1 MVGSA
6 QLPSLDSVL
15 SGRNA
20 PPPKPK
26 HKSGGLWGDIRGA
39 AHWTASKAELAGSDI
54 KNMPGGLVQTAK
66 VSLPIAQLITEGKLP
81 SKRQTRDFVKFGKA
95 QVTQA
100 KETLQHP
107 LRDPF
112 ATALTVAPFTHGL
125 GKLGDL
131 AAGGRLTEP
140 RLLKVGEERVPLK
153 TSRNPSVAAVQKAH
167 DKVVQRALDTKPEGR
182 LASYGTK
189 RAGGS
194 IAETARY
201 QARMRQVPA
210 GLLDQAARK
219 LGRKMSGAQR
229 VKQAA
234 LELTSTQTTPREA
247 AAYHLGQAGKG
258 INPELNRAVAKLYK
272 RVDAE
277 GMLTVRNGKV
287 VVNEQ
292 THPALAVADARLARV
307 QRGGDEILAARY
319 GVRSAEQL
327 AARVNAPGRIRAG
340 GRYEKPTPGKQGR
353 SPATEAAR
361 TRVQRLQKSY
371 DRLAAKGLRGGYKV
385 ATRPRTEA
393 EATRR
398 LATLEKRHQGFEQ
411 AVYERMFGDAKLT
424 PDELAEQRYR
434 NSVNGKIRRSRAGV
448 TRTGKTSG
456 AVGRYRGM
464 RELPTVQAE
473 RWRQVQEEIDRT
485 LKRLGDHPSAARM
498 RQERDE
504 IAALRSALETQPEEL
519 FGGTKASRDL
529 GTVREARY
537 TGATS
542 PRLERAGGA
551 LSVARDELER
561 LEQAAARR
569 VKPTGIVGGENAR
582 PGRGFV
588 SYKASEPKPSR
599 NQLAGSPGPVV
610 GEASSPISSKGFT
623 GSGIEQGYVPKDV
636 TGQASRH
643 YHQLTRFV
651 NTSELRKTAI
661 KTGSNVRRTP
671 RDVLVKLPGE
681 THAALTPQVEELLG
695 KSTLTADDV
704 QGINAALEAFRS
716 ELVPGR
722 ASRFASEKGYG
733 TGALAP
739 AGHVWVDRNVLGDLA
754 KPGPG
759 PRTAIGRQLDNVN
772 SAITAATVYFKV
784 GHIGTRVLTNAA
796 TNIIQGSADPLSV
809 ARSVKLW
816 RALTDEDKA
825 RALAAAGQHGFA
837 ALPHEGVGRIGGA
850 VAKTAA
856 AGAKWWAKHAD
867 APFRFNSLAYEA
879 RRAGFKTPAQFR
891 QLLNDLED
899 PSGLSPRQFAKVDG
913 VAKAANREAIAY
925 DRLNAAERRFI
936 TRAVWFYP
944 WVKGSTMFLG
954 NTLLEHPYKSALLGA
969 AGKQG
974 QRTQQNVLG
983 ALPSYEQGLIPLGG
997 GSRPLVTDFST
1008 FSPFATPADLAD
1020 VASVGQAADF
1030 LNPGLSALVPLL
1042 LHQNAYG
1049 SHTNT
1054 PVTDALQA
1062 LVASTPEAQI
1072 AFAPGA
1078 KPTQMFEKTR
1088 LAALERALVGPAMPR
1103 RINLPAAHSAA
1114 ARERAG
1120 R

>member
-1 MVGSA
+1 M
-6 QLPSLDSVL
+6 
-15 SGRNA
+15 
-20 PPPKPK
+20 K
-26 HKSGGLWGDIRGA
+26 HHSSLWGDIKGA
-39 AHWTASKAELAGSDI
+39 AHWTASKAELAGFDL
-54 KNMPGGLVQTAK
+54 KAMPAGLGQSAK

-140 RLLKVGEERVPLK
+140 RLLKVGDERVPLK
-153 TSRNPSVAAVQKAH
+153 TSKNPSVAAVQKAH

-201 QARMRQVPA
+201 RARMRQVPA
-210 GLLDQAARK
+210 GLLDQAARR

-247 AAYHLGQAGKG
+247 AAYHFAQAGKG
-258 INPELNRAVAKLYK
+258 ISPKLNTAVGRLYQK
-272 RVDAE
+272 VASED
-277 GMLTVRNGKV
+277 MLTVRNGKV

-307 QRGGDEILAARY
+307 QKTGDEILTRHS
-319 GVRSAEQL
+319 VRTAKQL
-327 AARVNAPGRIRAG
+327 AERVSAPAKIRAG
-340 GRYEKPTPGKQGR
+340 GEFKPTTLAEHESPERVVGTSVTAKVTTKSGESIEAPGRVESINPKAKT
-353 SPATEAAR
+353 ATVR
-361 TRVQRLQKSY
+361 FFPK
-371 DRLAAKGLRGGYKV
+371 RGGTF
-385 ATRPRTEA
+385 TREVPTGDVQVLRN
-393 EATRR
+393 
-398 LATLEKRHQGFEQ
+398 GQ
-411 AVYERMFGDAKLT
+411 AV
-424 PDELAEQRYR
+424 
-434 NSVNGKIRRSRAGV
+434 GKI
-448 TRTGKTSG
+448 
-456 AVGRYRGM
+456 
-464 RELPTVQAE
+464 
-473 RWRQVQEEIDRT
+473 
-485 LKRLGDHPSAARM
+485 
-498 RQERDE
+498 
-504 IAALRSALETQPEEL
+504 
-519 FGGTKASRDL
+519 
-529 GTVREARY
+529 
-537 TGATS
+537 
-542 PRLERAGGA
+542 AGGET
-551 LSVARDELER
+551 ARE
-561 LEQAAARR
+561 
-569 VKPTGIVGGENAR
+569 
-582 PGRGFV
+582 GRGFV
-588 SYKASEPKPSR
+588 SYKASEGKQAR
-599 NQLAGSPGPVV
+599 NAAASSPGPVV

-661 KTGSNVRRTP
+661 KTGSNLRRTP
-671 RDVLVKLPGE
+671 RDVLVRLPGE

-722 ASRFASEKGYG
+722 ASKFASEKGYG
-733 TGALAP
+733 KGALAP
-739 AGHVWVDRNVLGDLA
+739 AGHVWVDRNILGDLA

-772 SAITAATVYFKV
+772 SAVTAATVYFKV

-891 QLLNDLED
+891 QLLDSLED
-899 PSGLSPRQFAKVDG
+899 PSALTAQQFAKVDG